1 MVWLDPLFVLEH
13 SLPIDT
19 QYYLEQQ
26 LAKPLLRIFEPIL
39 GEGRAEAVLLRKGP
53 ATPAEAVLAA
63 KVGGSWPPR
72 REGRAGLPA
81 HRPCSSL
88 CPQVAHLS
96 ALEERFSR
104 LWTQCQRCQ
113 GSLHEDVLCTNLAP
127 KGPGP
132 RPALG
137 PPPVLARAPGPA
149 ARSGRPSCLPR
160 LPWGGPTPWPPASRP
175 FDASAASLGQLQG
188 VQLSYL
194 PVGYAPGGW
203 RELLGLG
210 EEGEGSRGPTRSA
223 LPPLRSQSQAPFAP
237 FPSPGL
243 SEDEEFPMDSP
254 ALEVSDGGGPKGPEG
269 KGGGLTWEGARKKL
283 RLYQFLLG
291 LLTRGDMRECVWWVE
306 PGAGVFQFSSK
317 HKEALAR
324 LWGQQKGNRKRMTY
338 QKLARALRNY
348 AKTGEIRKVKRKLT
362 YQFDST
368 LLTPRRA

>member
-1 MVWLDPLFVLEH
+1 MGRGAQPG
-13 SLPIDT
+13 
-19 QYYLEQQ
+19 
-26 LAKPLLRIFEPIL
+26 AGG
-39 GEGRAEAVLLRKGP
+39 GEISRGRGP
-53 ATPAEAVLAA
+53 S
-63 KVGGSWPPR
+63 G
-72 REGRAGLPA
+72 
-81 HRPCSSL
+81 
-88 CPQVAHLS
+88 
-96 ALEERFSR
+96 
-104 LWTQCQRCQ
+104 
-113 GSLHEDVLCTNLAP
+113 
-127 KGPGP
+127 GPGSAVTP
-132 RPALG
+132 CRG
-137 PPPVLARAPGPA
+137 
-149 ARSGRPSCLPR
+149 

-203 RELLGLG
+203 SRPRARGRPYPGRGPGGAGRRGELLGLG

-269 KGGGLTWEGARKKL
+269 KGAPVGARKKL